1 VRAEDDKVH
10 TTDLP
15 QEQQASWSG
24 CEKDLVQEAC
34 EEDLVQEAC
43 EKDLVQK
50 AFDLLEETINQ
61 LDNVSHQRDTLGFQ
75 VGFHLIH
82 VVTYITF
89 SLQCTYTKPYPPTVF
104 N

>member
-15 QEQQASWSG
+15 QEQQAFWSG
-24 CEKDLVQEAC
+24 CVKDLVQEAW
-34 EEDLVQEAC
+34 

-61 LDNVSHQRDTLGFQ
+61 LENVSHQRDRQEFQ
-75 VGFHLIH
+75 VGFPSHSCCNLNNFFPSVYLYEAIP
-82 VVTYITF
+82 TYC
-89 SLQCTYTKPYPPTVF
+89 L
-104 N
+104 